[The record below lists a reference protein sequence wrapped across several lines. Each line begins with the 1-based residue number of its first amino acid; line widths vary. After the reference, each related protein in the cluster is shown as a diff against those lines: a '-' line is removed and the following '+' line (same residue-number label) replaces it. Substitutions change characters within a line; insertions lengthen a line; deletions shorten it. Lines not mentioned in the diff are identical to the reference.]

1 VPIVHCVPAWA
12 RVRPWLSAVAAGA
25 LLLVALVGPATAHQP
40 SSNEL
45 TASDRPA
52 RLREAGVAPRL
63 ARTSTTIHF
72 SVTFRDPAGAAPTWV
87 QVLIDGHPRSMTATG
102 AAKDYRLGVRFAVAT
117 TLNAGRHRI
126 RFRARTA
133 DGVVISAGGGA
144 VRITRP
150 SSGGGESG
158 PASAGSAGDR
168 VSSSGDS
175 TLSSGDPTSG
185 GEPAAS
191 AGTDGQVASGP
202 VEAGPAGGMSPG
214 AAAEQTGDTTGPVGS
229 TPDAS
234 DDRPDASGPPLPDG
248 VVDGADTVSGEPAA
262 AGPPTASSDPAA
274 PIGSVAADPGGPG
287 GPGGGAGGD
296 AAPRGLELL
305 GGGRSLFD
313 QVFRAYPVMITTT
326 GSAVVWAGFV
336 IFGRRRRDGDP
347 SAPDPVLASNA
358 ATGPEPVPFTEL
370 VPPETPPWPVPPGVD
385 PDEASLPRWRRPS
398 LLQARKTDP
407 LRTAST
413 AVSLT
418 FADGAVEPFDGM
430 ERRRI
435 RYRLVRLLDVPD
447 ELRANEIGILDE
459 GDEVQLLESRG
470 TYRLVLCPDGRQ
482 GWLHKMV
489 LGDLVAAGERSAEPA
504 PDGIDGDV
512 LAAFIATRQK
522 SA

>member
-1 VPIVHCVPAWA
+1 MPIVHCVPTWT
-12 RVRPWLSAVAAGA
+12 RVRPWLSAMAAGA

-40 SSNEL
+40 MTHEL

-63 ARTSTTIHF
+63 AQTSTTIHF
-72 SVTFRDPAGAAPTWV
+72 WVTFRDPTGAAPTWV
-87 QVLIDGHPRSMTATG
+87 RVLIDGHPRSMTATG
-102 AAKDYRLGVRFAVAT
+102 APKDYRLGVRFAYAAS
-117 TLNAGRHRI
+117 LKAGWHRI

-133 DGVVISAGGGA
+133 GGAVLSTGGGA
-144 VRITRP
+144 VRVTRR
-150 SSGGGESG
+150 SSTGGGSG
-158 PASAGSAGDR
+158 STSAGSSGDSS
-168 VSSSGDS
+168 SSSGDS
-175 TLSSGDPTSG
+175 TGDGTTDRSPGDPAGSG
-185 GEPAAS
+185 A
-191 AGTDGQVASGP
+191 TDRQAASGP
-202 VEAGPAGGMSPG
+202 VTAGPAGGMSPG
-214 AAAEQTGDTTGPVGS
+214 AAAEQAGDATGPVGS
-229 TPDAS
+229 ATDGS
-234 DDRPDASGPPLPDG
+234 VFRPDANGPRLPDG
-248 VVDGADTVSGEPAA
+248 AVDGADAV
-262 AGPPTASSDPAA
+262 AG
-274 PIGSVAADPGGPG
+274 GSGGPG
-287 GPGGGAGGD
+287 GLGGPGGANGSGGGD
-296 AAPRGLELL
+296 APRGLELL
-305 GGGRSLFD
+305 GVGQSLFD

-326 GSAVVWAGFV
+326 GTAVVWAGFV

-347 SAPDPVLASNA
+347 PAPDPVLASHA

-370 VPPETPPWPVPPGVD
+370 VPPETPPWPIPPGVD

-407 LRTAST
+407 LRNGSA

-470 TYRLVLCPDGRQ
+470 TYRLVLCPDGSQ

-489 LGDLVAAGERSAEPA
+489 LGDLVVAGERSAERG
-504 PDGIDGDV
+504 PDGIDEDV

-522 SA
+522 TA